1 MAYIA
6 GVELGG
12 TTCIAAIAELRQP
25 TKIVASFETETEARP
40 QETLSSLTKF
50 LKEKRTSLGIAS
62 YKAIGIASFGPVDL
76 CRSSPTYGF
85 ITTTPKEPWRNTD
98 IVGFFKREFGDSTP
112 IGFDTDVKI
121 GRAHV

>member
-25 TKIVASFETETEARP
+25 TKIIANFETDTEARP

-50 LKEKRTSLGIAS
+50 LQEKRTSLGIAS
-62 YKAIGIASFGPVDL
+62 YEAIGITSFGPVDL
-76 CRSSPTYGF
+76 LGF
-85 ITTTPKEPWRNTD
+85 PD
-98 IVGFFKREFGDSTP
+98 QF
-112 IGFDTDVKI
+112 
-121 GRAHV
+121 